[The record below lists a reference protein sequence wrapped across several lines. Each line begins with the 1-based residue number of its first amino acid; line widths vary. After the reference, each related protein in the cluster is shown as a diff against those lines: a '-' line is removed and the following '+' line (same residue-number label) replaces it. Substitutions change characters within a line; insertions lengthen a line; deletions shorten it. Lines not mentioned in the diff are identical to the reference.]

1 MFHNELVTFAERQV
15 INMKAKKLI
24 SVILAGVVAASM
36 FAGCGSNTS
45 KSQSNNTESSSQS
58 ESDSSSASETVDP
71 TETPEKTETPESTE
85 TQIPAETEDS
95 SETASTDDTESA
107 GKTLVVYYSATGS
120 TKAVAN
126 YIADAT
132 GGDLFELEPV
142 EPYTDEDLDWTN
154 DDSRVSRE
162 HDDESL
168 RDVELVSTTVDNF
181 GEYTELVLCYPI
193 WWSVSAWPV
202 NQFVKSND
210 FTGKTII
217 PVCTSASSGIGGS
230 GKLLEEM
237 AGTGDWQEGKR
248 FSSNASEEE
257 VQDWVKSLNLN

>member
-1 MFHNELVTFAERQV
+1 MKKH
-15 INMKAKKLI
+15 INWMLLAI
-24 SVILAGVVAASM
+24 CILAGVLLT
-36 FAGCGSNTS
+36 GCGSN
-45 KSQSNNTESSSQS
+45 N
-58 ESDSSSASETVDP
+58 SD
-71 TETPEKTETPESTE
+71 K
-85 TQIPAETEDS
+85 QS
-95 SETASTDDTESA
+95 SETAQNTETEQESSEKEKSDEAETTATEASEQDSTEETS
-107 GKTLVVYYSATGS
+107 KVLVVYYSATGN

-142 EPYTDEDLDWTN
+142 EPYTDEDLNYN
-154 DDSRVSRE
+154 DPDSRVSRE

-168 RDVELVSTTVDNF
+168 RDVDLVSTTVDNF

-210 FTGKTII
+210 FTGKTVI
-217 PVCTSASSGIGGS
+217 PFCTSASSGLGDS

-248 FSSNASEEE
+248 FSSSASEEE

>member
-1 MFHNELVTFAERQV
+1 MQKNVYHVYIENNVEKEMLKMR
-15 INMKAKKLI
+15 KHI
-24 SVILAGVVAASM
+24 SWMLLAVCILAGVLLT
-36 FAGCGSNTS
+36 GCGSN
-45 KSQSNNTESSSQS
+45 KSDNQ
-58 ESDSSSASETVDP
+58 
-71 TETPEKTETPESTE
+71 
-85 TQIPAETEDS
+85 S
-95 SETASTDDTESA
+95 SETAQNTETEQESSA
-107 GKTLVVYYSATGS
+107 TENSDEAETTAAVTEAEATGTPAQDGTEKTGKVLVVYYSATGS

-126 YIADAT
+126 YIADTT

-168 RDVELVSTTVDNF
+168 RDVDLVSTTVDNF

-217 PVCTSASSGIGGS
+217 PVCTSASSGIGDS

-248 FSSNASEEE
+248 FSSSASEEE

>member
-1 MFHNELVTFAERQV
+1 MTEAE
-15 INMKAKKLI
+15 AT
-24 SVILAGVVAASM
+24 G
-36 FAGCGSNTS
+36 
-45 KSQSNNTESSSQS
+45 
-58 ESDSSSASETVDP
+58 
-71 TETPEKTETPESTE
+71 TPAQDGTEKT
-85 TQIPAETEDS
+85 
-95 SETASTDDTESA
+95 
-107 GKTLVVYYSATGS
+107 GKVLVVYYSATGS

-126 YIADAT
+126 YIADTT

-168 RDVELVSTTVDNF
+168 RDVDLVSTTVDNF

-217 PVCTSASSGIGGS
+217 PVCTSASSGIGDS

>member
-1 MFHNELVTFAERQV
+1 MYHVYIENDIEKEMLKMRKHISWMLFAV
-15 INMKAKKLI
+15 C
-24 SVILAGVVAASM
+24 ILAGVLLT
-36 FAGCGSNTS
+36 GCGSN
-45 KSQSNNTESSSQS
+45 KSDNQG
-58 ESDSSSASETVDP
+58 
-71 TETPEKTETPESTE
+71 
-85 TQIPAETEDS
+85 
-95 SETASTDDTESA
+95 SETAQNTETEQESSA
-107 GKTLVVYYSATGS
+107 TENSDEAETTAAVTEAEATGTPAQAGTGEKGKVLVVYYSATGS

-126 YIADAT
+126 YIAEAT
-132 GGDLFELEPV
+132 GGDLFELEPI

-168 RDVELVSTTVDNF
+168 RDVDLVSTTVDNF
-181 GEYTELVLCYPI
+181 GEYTEIVLCYPI
-193 WWSVSAWPV
+193 WWSISAWPV

-217 PVCTSASSGIGGS
+217 PVCTSASSGIGDS